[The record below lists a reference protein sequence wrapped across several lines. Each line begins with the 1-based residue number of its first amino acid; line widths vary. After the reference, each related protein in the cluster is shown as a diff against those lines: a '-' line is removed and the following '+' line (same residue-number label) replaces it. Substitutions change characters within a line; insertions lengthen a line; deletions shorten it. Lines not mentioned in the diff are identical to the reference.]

1 MGNSNSSS
9 NRGRHGDSKGQQK
22 SDNDS
27 KSESKPS
34 VILPTEPG
42 RPIVKLTK
50 IKTDDSELTDEITL
64 KWKGPSRRGN
74 VKIQGYLVEM
84 WDLGMNEWVRV
95 VGTDDPGVTECRLSN
110 ILSGMLY
117 RFRVS
122 AVTDAGLSLPSLP
135 SEAFV
140 INIPGVNI
148 APYWVTTPNHKYAYK
163 IHDTLHFRLEALGTP
178 HPNFH
183 WYKDDEQ
190 IFLADGISMVHTQNA
205 TELIVDNLQP
215 EDVGVLRCSAVNTI
229 GRINWETKINLISPP
244 EFDVGGLRRKYR
256 FREDEII
263 RIKCPLISI
272 PKPDVRVYRR
282 ENEMKILME
291 SGFVLI
297 QSIDNIV
304 FKIESASTKHTGI
317 WTLEAANEHGVSDIE
332 LNIKVESVPKIP
344 SRPTV
349 EVGLTD
355 VMLSWD
361 HDTDNNSAVRYLIE
375 YYRDQ
380 WALWLKAKY
389 SNTSENI
396 LVSDLIP
403 GSYYKF
409 RVKAINNSGTSDP
422 SEVSESVMIRGH
434 VEDIDGDLEDL
445 VDKEP
450 YFSQSNSRR
459 NKFKTESFRRKAK
472 FASLSE
478 LSVKKKED
486 KDDSTTTTQSQKE
499 RQASL
504 EREVYYDK
512 DTRKEVVTY
521 FKPSVHEKYNMTR
534 DESDRYKRSMSELC
548 SKLLHISSHSLQK
561 PNYNDNSRP
570 SNLTQSTFF
579 QSKDQLHESNFLESF
594 TNSNHHRYSLPD
606 YPPGLEPPIP
616 PPRRLK
622 KKKRREKSAV
632 EKRIER
638 RNAHRSLSEIRG
650 RISSLQNLLFSKKDE
665 TMRQRREEELSS
677 KSLHSLSFF
686 LEAEDKIRPAPK
698 VISVQNL
705 TGLLETHFLVDS
717 DENIIDNMSEQMDI
731 NRSIESSQY
740 NISSSKNPTDTEEDI
755 TLVQSTNDCT
765 SRTLIPDDSNIDS
778 DVSYS
783 SIDLD

>member
-22 SDNDS
+22 SDSDS

-50 IKTDDSELTDEITL
+50 IKTDASELTDEITL

-148 APYWVTTPNHKYAYK
+148 APYWVTTPNHNMHIKSM
-163 IHDTLHFRLEALGTP
+163 ILFTLGWKPLALLT
-178 HPNFH
+178 
-183 WYKDDEQ
+183 Q
-190 IFLADGISMVHTQNA
+190 IST
-205 TELIVDNLQP
+205 DNLQP

-304 FKIESASTKHTGI
+304 
-317 WTLEAANEHGVSDIE
+317 
-332 LNIKVESVPKIP
+332 ESVPKIP

-409 RVKAINNSGTSDP
+409 RVKAINNSGN
-422 SEVSESVMIRGH
+422 E
-434 VEDIDGDLEDL
+434 
-445 VDKEP
+445 
-450 YFSQSNSRR
+450 
-459 NKFKTESFRRKAK
+459 
-472 FASLSE
+472 
-478 LSVKKKED
+478 
-486 KDDSTTTTQSQKE
+486 
-499 RQASL
+499 
-504 EREVYYDK
+504 
-512 DTRKEVVTY
+512 
-521 FKPSVHEKYNMTR
+521 
-534 DESDRYKRSMSELC
+534 
-548 SKLLHISSHSLQK
+548 
-561 PNYNDNSRP
+561 
-570 SNLTQSTFF
+570 
-579 QSKDQLHESNFLESF
+579 
-594 TNSNHHRYSLPD
+594 
-606 YPPGLEPPIP
+606 
-616 PPRRLK
+616 
-622 KKKRREKSAV
+622 
-632 EKRIER
+632 
-638 RNAHRSLSEIRG
+638 
-650 RISSLQNLLFSKKDE
+650 
-665 TMRQRREEELSS
+665 
-677 KSLHSLSFF
+677 
-686 LEAEDKIRPAPK
+686 
-698 VISVQNL
+698 
-705 TGLLETHFLVDS
+705 
-717 DENIIDNMSEQMDI
+717 
-731 NRSIESSQY
+731 
-740 NISSSKNPTDTEEDI
+740 
-755 TLVQSTNDCT
+755 
-765 SRTLIPDDSNIDS
+765 
-778 DVSYS
+778 
-783 SIDLD
+783 

>member
-1 MGNSNSSS
+1 
-9 NRGRHGDSKGQQK
+9 
-22 SDNDS
+22 
-27 KSESKPS
+27 
-34 VILPTEPG
+34 
-42 RPIVKLTK
+42 
-50 IKTDDSELTDEITL
+50 
-64 KWKGPSRRGN
+64 
-74 VKIQGYLVEM
+74 
-84 WDLGMNEWVRV
+84 
-95 VGTDDPGVTECRLSN
+95 
-110 ILSGMLY
+110 
-117 RFRVS
+117 
-122 AVTDAGLSLPSLP
+122 
-135 SEAFV
+135 
-140 INIPGVNI
+140 
-148 APYWVTTPNHKYAYK
+148 
-163 IHDTLHFRLEALGTP
+163 
-178 HPNFH
+178 
-183 WYKDDEQ
+183 
-190 IFLADGISMVHTQNA
+190 
-205 TELIVDNLQP
+205 
-215 EDVGVLRCSAVNTI
+215 
-229 GRINWETKINLISPP
+229 
-244 EFDVGGLRRKYR
+244 
-256 FREDEII
+256 
-263 RIKCPLISI
+263 
-272 PKPDVRVYRR
+272 
-282 ENEMKILME
+282 
-291 SGFVLI
+291 
-297 QSIDNIV
+297 
-304 FKIESASTKHTGI
+304 
-317 WTLEAANEHGVSDIE
+317 
-332 LNIKVESVPKIP
+332 
-344 SRPTV
+344 
-349 EVGLTD
+349 
-355 VMLSWD
+355 
-361 HDTDNNSAVRYLIE
+361 
-375 YYRDQ
+375 
-380 WALWLKAKY
+380 
-389 SNTSENI
+389 
-396 LVSDLIP
+396 
-403 GSYYKF
+403 
-409 RVKAINNSGTSDP
+409 
-422 SEVSESVMIRGH
+422 MIRGH

-606 YPPGLEPPIP
+606 YPPGLELPIP

-638 RNAHRSLSEIRG
+638 RNAHRSLSEI
-650 RISSLQNLLFSKKDE
+650 Q
-665 TMRQRREEELSS
+665 
-677 KSLHSLSFF
+677 
-686 LEAEDKIRPAPK
+686 AEDKIRPAPK

-740 NISSSKNPTDTEEDI
+740 NISSSKK
-755 TLVQSTNDCT
+755 
-765 SRTLIPDDSNIDS
+765 S
-778 DVSYS
+778 DRHRRRYHTRSVY
-783 SIDLD
+783 